1 MRCLR
6 SASLGTKIKWALLV
20 AALLA
25 LWELIPTVGWINR
38 IIVAPP
44 SAILAALV
52 QDPGAVLMHTNI
64 TVLEA
69 AAAIGIAWVIGLTA
83 GVVLGSSVRAF
94 RFLGPLLE
102 SAYAL
107 PWVVLYPLA
116 VLWLGFGSTS
126 KITFAAATAIFPI
139 VLSTA
144 AAVSMVEDRTLLLGR
159 ALGATRM
166 QMYTKVLI
174 PFALPQIVSGLR
186 VGAGLAV
193 IGVLVGEM
201 LLSVGGLGFMISY
214 YRSTFDSGHVYL
226 AMLLGIAL
234 AALVNGAIA
243 RAERRIGWWNQASR

>member
-1 MRCLR
+1 MAGKLR
-6 SASLGTKIKWALLV
+6 VIAIVAGLLV
-20 AALLA
+20 
-25 LWELIPTVGWINR
+25 LWEVVPAVGWVNK
-38 IIVAPP
+38 IILAPP
-44 SAILAALV
+44 SLIWAALWN
-52 QDPGAVLMHTNI
+52 DPGAVVMHTNI
-64 TVLEA
+64 TGLEA
-69 AAAIGIAWVIGLTA
+69 AAAIGISWTVGLIS
-83 GVVLGSSVRAF
+83 GVVLGSSARAF

-116 VLWLGFGSTS
+116 VVWLGIGSTS

-139 VLSTA
+139 ALSTA

-201 LLSVGGLGFMISY
+201 LLAVGGLGYMISY

-226 AMLLGIAL
+226 AILLGVAM
-234 AALVNGAIA
+234 AALVNWGIA
-243 RAERRIGWWNQASR
+243 RAEQRIGWWNTALR

>member
-1 MRCLR
+1 M
-6 SASLGTKIKWALLV
+6 ASKVRWALLA

-25 LWELIPTVGWINR
+25 LWELVPTVGWINR

-44 SAILAALV
+44 SAIWAALAK
-52 QDPGAVLMHTNI
+52 DPIAVINQTNI
-64 TVLEA
+64 TVLEVG
-69 AAAIGIAWVIGLTA
+69 AAIAISWVIGLAA
-83 GVVLGSSVRAF
+83 GVVLGSSVRAL

-107 PWVVLYPLA
+107 PCVVRYPLA
-116 VLWLGFGSTS
+116 VVWLGIGSTS
-126 KITFAAATAIFPI
+126 KVSFAAATAIFPI
-139 VLSTA
+139 ALSTA

-159 ALGATRM
+159 ALGASRL

-174 PFALPQIVSGLR
+174 PFALPQIISGLR

-214 YRSTFDSGHVYL
+214 YRSTFDSGYVYL
-226 AMLLGIAL
+226 ALLIGVGM
-234 AALVNGAIA
+234 AAFVNWAIG
-243 RAERRIGWWNQASR
+243 RVERRIGWWNQTSR